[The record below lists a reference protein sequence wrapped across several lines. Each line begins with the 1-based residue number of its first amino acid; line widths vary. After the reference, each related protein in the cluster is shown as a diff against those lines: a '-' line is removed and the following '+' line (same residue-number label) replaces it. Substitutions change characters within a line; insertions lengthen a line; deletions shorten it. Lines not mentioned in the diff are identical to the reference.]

1 MYWQVPWLYS
11 YLYSYLYQIH
21 VHVNLPIC
29 LRATQH
35 QPINQLC
42 CQLVFKCRRCFFA
55 ALSQKRGLVRI
66 HPKVD
71 IWYMIKISASYN
83 LLWIQFNQFS
93 VQSFQKSG
101 AGPNEKIGL
110 KKKTRSLETKDLN
123 LIHICEA
130 FFYQH

>member
-1 MYWQVPWLYS
+1 MSIFWFVSNPVS
-11 YLYSYLYQIH
+11 
-21 VHVNLPIC
+21 
-29 LRATQH
+29 
-35 QPINQLC
+35 INQSTTNFAVKWYLN
-42 CQLVFKCRRCFFA
+42 VVGAFFT
-55 ALSQKRGLVRI
+55 ALSLKRGLVRI